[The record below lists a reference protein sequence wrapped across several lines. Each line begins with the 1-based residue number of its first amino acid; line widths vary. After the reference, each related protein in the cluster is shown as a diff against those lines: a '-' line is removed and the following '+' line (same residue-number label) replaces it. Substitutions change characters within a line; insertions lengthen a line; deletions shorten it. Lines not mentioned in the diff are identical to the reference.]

1 MSRRLSWIKRHPAL
15 TIVAVLVLLGVAG
28 GLWLAIAQEG
38 KVRRADKRQDALQ
51 PFYSPPNLLPA
62 GRVGSIIRKES
73 LGVNVP
79 DGGQGFRILY
89 RSERSNGSSV
99 AASGMVFVPPGK
111 PPAGGWPVVA
121 WAHPTVGMGR
131 SCAPSRTSDPLS
143 DVTWLGD
150 MLQRGWIVTATD
162 YAGLGT
168 PGSSAYLV
176 GESEARD
183 VLNSV
188 RAARNLEPGKASSR
202 FALWGHSQGGHAVL
216 FAATR
221 ARGYAPELKLVAA
234 AAAAPAAELEALLA
248 EQSGSAVNWVIGPE
262 IFVSWPVEY
271 PSLSRK
277 EVGSN
282 AALSHYRKVA
292 SECIG
297 VRSSLEAQALNKF
310 DSGFFKKDPSSV
322 PSWRSALVKQTA
334 PILPPSTPLFIAQG
348 LKDQIVIPNT
358 TALYAQR
365 SCRAGSNLTMAW
377 MGGVNHL
384 KAASTSGP
392 FVASWLFD
400 RFAGR
405 PSINTC
411 DQPLPIAPAKASR

>member
-1 MSRRLSWIKRHPAL
+1 MPGRDSWIKRHPAL
-15 TIVAVLVLLGVAG
+15 TVVAVLILLGVAG
-28 GLWLAIAQEG
+28 GLWLAIEQEG

-51 PFYSPPNLLPA
+51 PFYSPPNPLPA
-62 GRVGSIIRKES
+62 GLVGSIIRKES

-99 AASGMVFVPPGK
+99 AASGMVFVPSGK

-121 WAHPTVGMGR
+121 WAHPTVGLGR
-131 SCAPSRTSDPLS
+131 SCAPSRTADPLS
-143 DVTWLGD
+143 DVSWLSD

-216 FAATR
+216 FAAIR

-292 SECIG
+292 HECIG
-297 VRSSLEAQALNKF
+297 IKSSLEAQALNKF

-322 PSWRSALVKQTA
+322 PSWRSVLVKQTA
-334 PILPPSTPLFIAQG
+334 PALPPSIPLFIAQG
-348 LKDQIVIPNT
+348 LKDQIVLPNT

-365 SCRAGSNLTMAW
+365 SCRAGSNLEVAW
-377 MGGVNHL
+377 MGGVGHV
-384 KAASTSGP
+384 KAAAVSGP

-405 PSINTC
+405 PNINTC

>member
-1 MSRRLSWIKRHPAL
+1 MPGRDSWIKRHPAL
-15 TIVAVLVLLGVAG
+15 TVVGVLILLGVAG

-51 PFYSPPNLLPA
+51 PFYSPPNPLPA
-62 GRVGSIIRKES
+62 GRVGSIIRKEP

-99 AASGMVFVPPGK
+99 AASGMVFVPSGK

-176 GESEARD
+176 GEVEARD

-188 RAARNLEPGKASSR
+188 RAARNLQPGKASSR

-248 EQSGSAVNWVIGPE
+248 EQSGTAVNWVIGPE

-297 VRSSLEAQALNKF
+297 LLSSLEAQALNKF
-310 DSGFFKKDPSSV
+310 DSGFFQKDPSSV
-322 PSWRSALVKQTA
+322 PSWRSVLVKQTA
-334 PILPPSTPLFIAQG
+334 PALPPSIPLFIAQG
-348 LKDQIVIPNT
+348 LKDQIVLPNT

-365 SCRAGSNLTMAW
+365 SCRAGSNLEVAW
-377 MGGVNHL
+377 MGGVGHV
-384 KAASTSGP
+384 KAAAVSGP

-405 PSINTC
+405 PNINTC

>member
-1 MSRRLSWIKRHPAL
+1 MPDRLSWIKRHPAL
-15 TIVAVLVLLGVAG
+15 TIVGVLILLGVAG
-28 GLWLAIAQEG
+28 GLWLAIANEG
-38 KVRRADKRQDALQ
+38 NVRRADKRQDALQ
-51 PFYSPPNLLPA
+51 PFYSPPSPLPA

-79 DGGQGFRILY
+79 EGGQGFRILY
-89 RSERSNGSSV
+89 RSESSNGSPVVS
-99 AASGMVFVPPGK
+99 SGMVFVPAGK
-111 PPAGGWPVVA
+111 PPKGGWPVVA
-121 WAHPTVGMGR
+121 WAHPTVGLGR

-143 DVTWLGD
+143 DVTWLSD
-150 MLQRGWIVTATD
+150 MLQRGWMVTATD

-168 PGSSAYLV
+168 PGTSAYLV
-176 GESEARD
+176 GKSEAND

-216 FAATR
+216 FAANR

-262 IFVSWPVEY
+262 LFVSWPVEY
-271 PSLSRK
+271 PSLNRK
-277 EVGSN
+277 EVGSS
-282 AALSHYRKVA
+282 AALNRYRKVA
-292 SECIG
+292 HECIG
-297 VRSSLEAQALNKF
+297 VPSSLEALALNKF
-310 DSGFFKKDPSSV
+310 DSGFFKKNPTSV
-322 PSWRSALVKQTA
+322 PSWRSVTVKQTA
-334 PILPPSTPLFIAQG
+334 PTLPASIPLFIAQG
-348 LKDQIVIPNT
+348 LKDQVVLPNT

-365 SCRAGSNLTMAW
+365 SCRAGSNLTVAW
-377 MGGVNHL
+377 MGGVSHN

-405 PSINTC
+405 PNLNTC
-411 DQPLPIAPAKASR
+411 DQPLPIAPSTK

>member
-1 MSRRLSWIKRHPAL
+1 MSDRYSWVRRHPAL
-15 TIVAVLVLLGVAG
+15 TIVGVLILLGVAG
-28 GLWLAIAQEG
+28 GLWLAIGYEG

-51 PFYSPPNLLPA
+51 PFYSPPNPLPA
-62 GRVGSIIRKES
+62 GRAGSIIRKES
-73 LGVNVP
+73 LGGNVP

-143 DVTWLGD
+143 DVTWLSD

-188 RAARNLEPGKASSR
+188 RAAGNLEPGKASSR

-216 FAATR
+216 FAAAR

-297 VRSSLEAQALNKF
+297 VASSLEAQALNKF

-322 PSWRSALVKQTA
+322 PSWRSVLVKQTA

-365 SCRAGSNLTMAW
+365 SCRARSNLTMAW
-377 MGGVNHL
+377 MGGVNHV